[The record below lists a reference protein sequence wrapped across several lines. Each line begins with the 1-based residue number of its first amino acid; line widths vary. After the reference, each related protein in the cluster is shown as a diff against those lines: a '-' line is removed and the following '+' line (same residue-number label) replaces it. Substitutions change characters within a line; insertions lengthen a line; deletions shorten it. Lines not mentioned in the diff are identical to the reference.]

1 MEPTRG
7 IYRGFDSQIIGKI
20 NEKSEGLTLKDI
32 MDYKSSSYIS
42 KLFTKISLAVQ
53 GKGWV
58 DSESISRIID
68 NLGQKQLKEL
78 VAVLDEH
85 VTATGATEVRS
96 MLLGKIKKDPQK
108 DPQSDKIY
116 KKAMEYLQ
124 NIEPNQAISDE
135 VANAFN
141 ANPYENLQADGEK
154 LESFMTYL
162 LEMEEEGSTDESV
175 KGLVDFAK
183 LRAVTSEDG
192 SISKQIGSI
201 VKEGNIEKFAGL
213 LKSYVDSDSV
223 LTDGEISNLGLSDYQ
238 LDQMSQGIE
247 TEELKIQEDARASEA
262 KLQKEAN
269 KPPRG
274 QELAKLVTVIN
285 RGFNEITNRKWD
297 YLENNIP
304 FKEKLQILGYEDAST
319 LREVLTQGNANL
331 DERRRFLGDFLKR
344 IESSLRGNDEVEKQA
359 AKSVLG
365 IINYPRLAAMI
376 LDLKQEVVAESMQ
389 EVVAEPQMFEVPVAN
404 SAAMTKIADRMKDSI
419 IKTIQTSGSS
429 EPFENVEYE
438 INSLYFEP
446 RIGTGV
452 IYEANDLISLTDN
465 DPESFDDFVVFVTH
479 LNTLLKSEDADQ
491 RETAETII
499 SGLGGDQLLSDMKD
513 L

>member
-58 DSESISRIID
+58 DSESISRIVD
-68 NLGQKQLKEL
+68 NLGQKQLKDL
-78 VAVLDEH
+78 VAVLNEH
-85 VTATGATEVRS
+85 VNANGATEVRS
-96 MLLGKIKKDPQK
+96 MLLGKIKKDPQ
-108 DPQSDKIY
+108 SDKIY
-116 KKAMEYLQ
+116 KMAMEYLQ

-183 LRAVTSEDG
+183 LKEVISEDG
-192 SISKQIGSI
+192 SISKQIPYI
-201 VKEGNIEKFAGL
+201 VSQENIEKFEGL
-213 LKSYVDSDSV
+213 LKSFVDSDSV
-223 LTDGEISNLGLSDYQ
+223 LAADDISNLGLSDDRLEQ
-238 LDQMSQGIE
+238 MRQDIELDEI
-247 TEELKIQEDARASEA
+247 KIQENTRAEEA
-262 KLQKEAN
+262 KLQHEQS
-269 KPPRG
+269 KPERG
-274 QELAKLVTVIN
+274 QELNRLVTVMS
-285 RGFNEITNRKWD
+285 RGFNEIPARKWD
-297 YLENNIP
+297 YLENSVTFN
-304 FKEKLQILGYEDAST
+304 EKLNILGYEDVSSV
-319 LREVLTQGNANL
+319 REVLTQGNINIV
-331 DERRRFLGDFLKR
+331 EKREFLAEFLKKV
-344 IESSLRGNDEVEKQA
+344 ESFLRGNDGEAKQA
-359 AKSVLG
+359 ALTVLNVLNHPG
-365 IINYPRLAAMI
+365 LANEI
-376 LDLKQEVVAESMQ
+376 LNIRQEFVAEPIQ

-404 SAAMTKIADRMKDSI
+404 SAAMTRIAERMKDSI
-419 IKTIQTSGSS
+419 IKTIETSGSS
-429 EPFENVEYE
+429 DPFDNLEFE

-446 RIGTGV
+446 RKGTGV
-452 IYEANDLISLTDN
+452 IYEANDLLSLNDD

-479 LNTLLKSEDADQ
+479 LNTLLKSEDDVV

-499 SGLGGDQLLSDMKD
+499 SGLGGYQLLSDMKN